1 MASQQAELEQVNEKI
16 ESAVRIRTRELALR
30 SDELA
35 AARDAAMESTRLKSQ
50 FLANVSH
57 EIRTPM
63 NGVLGMLGVLL
74 DTNLTPG
81 QRDCAAIV
89 QQSAQSLLTL
99 LNDILDL
106 SKIEA
111 GRLDIQRAN
120 FLLWMKSRML
130 CVCSRNRLNA
140 SSSSYRAKLIL
151 ECHPL

>member
-1 MASQQAELEQVNEKI
+1 
-16 ESAVRIRTRELALR
+16 
-30 SDELA
+30 
-35 AARDAAMESTRLKSQ
+35 MESTRLKSQ

-74 DTNLTPG
+74 DTKLTPG

-120 FLLWMKSRML
+120 FLLCDEIRTI
-130 CVCSRNRLNA
+130 VIV
-140 SSSSYRAKLIL
+140 RATG
-151 ECHPL
+151 